1 LSRKLEVEK
10 SLVESISPDI
20 SSNTIEL
27 TEVAVDSILDDGLL
41 RDIPI
46 INTLVGIFKVG
57 KTITQ
62 RYYIKKII
70 NFLNTFNSIDK
81 ESRKRFIEDELSTDK
96 DKEKFGETILL
107 LIEKADEIEKTIL
120 YAKVFKMHI
129 EHEDFCSYSEAIRIC
144 KMIDKSFYNDL
155 CYLVEFKNGDLTN
168 QHITDELYKNGFLSF
183 GGINGGTFGGHIK
196 DGGVMYNINKYGEI
210 LKKILSETR

>member
-70 NFLNTFNSIDK
+70 NFLNTFNSI
-81 ESRKRFIEDELSTDK
+81 EK
-96 DKEKFGETILL
+96 DLL
-107 LIEKADEIEKTIL
+107 
-120 YAKVFKMHI
+120 KMNCQPI
-129 EHEDFCSYSEAIRIC
+129 KIKKNLVKQYFC
-144 KMIDKSFYNDL
+144 
-155 CYLVEFKNGDLTN
+155 
-168 QHITDELYKNGFLSF
+168 
-183 GGINGGTFGGHIK
+183 
-196 DGGVMYNINKYGEI
+196 
-210 LKKILSETR
+210 